1 MHMPAWHHTLSF
13 TEHADPRPSSAFMR
27 HARDVSICSPTK
39 YVLTRLPPVYVHVPS
54 YTAMYHIHISPSP
67 YFPART
73 ITPSLVTAPFLDCHA
88 LFACARPIRP
98 ARSRVHTPVRAISN
112 ADSRVRLRTAPV
124 RSEVASSM
132 YPCQAATSTRPA
144 TPRDKHARLEP
155 AHGDTVAQP
164 IATLTAH
171 RKELGYSEPWGSGTP
186 GDVVDAGSPQL
197 VMSALAYAVD
207 WGSTARASADPTS
220 GDSERLGAVLH
231 GHFPCL

>member
-1 MHMPAWHHTLSF
+1 MTPELDVGLHPYDRT
-13 TEHADPRPSSAFMR
+13 RPL
-27 HARDVSICSPTK
+27 VCT
-39 YVLTRLPPVYVHVPS
+39 HVK
-54 YTAMYHIHISPSP
+54 
-67 YFPART
+67 R
-73 ITPSLVTAPFLDCHA
+73 
-88 LFACARPIRP
+88 
-98 ARSRVHTPVRAISN
+98 
-112 ADSRVRLRTAPV
+112 RLRNGPRCLATNTH
-124 RSEVASSM
+124 ASS
-132 YPCQAATSTRPA
+132 
-144 TPRDKHARLEP
+144 PRT
-155 AHGDTVAQP
+155 GIAQP

>member
-1 MHMPAWHHTLSF
+1 MPAWHHTLSF

-171 RKELGYSEPWGSGTP
+171 RKELCYSEPWGSG
-186 GDVVDAGSPQL
+186 
-197 VMSALAYAVD
+197 ALGIWD
-207 WGSTARASADPTS
+207 SRRCRRRGIPTARNVRDRLCCRLGEYCTRACGPR
-220 GDSERLGAVLH
+220 DSDRLGAVLQL
-231 GHFPCL
+231 P